1 VAGKAA
7 QDAGPDLS
15 MIPSGATKIA
25 CLDYNFVDPDPPL
38 PFNRSDPKTLNPF
51 HLQWGEYY
59 GMCPLTTYF
68 KADSD
73 INNLRTSD
81 SRYSAHY
88 LVSGICNKEDPIIG
102 TGGISRRAEIS
113 SHVQPTDAI
122 EGDERWYY
130 LAIRPALKD
139 SANSPAP
146 PNGNYFLVTQWHPKT
161 NRSPA
166 LSINFHKPDDLY
178 QSGSADIGEDHKL
191 IMGPLNNGVWTD
203 YVLHVKFSQYPIG
216 QKKGT
221 GWVEAWQNG
230 HRTVCAGSL
239 TVPPTPCSQTPG
251 SPTDRDPAK
260 APAPFAA

>member
-1 VAGKAA
+1 
-7 QDAGPDLS
+7 
-15 MIPSGATKIA
+15 M
-25 CLDYNFVDPDPPL
+25 
-38 PFNRSDPKTLNPF
+38 
-51 HLQWGEYY
+51 
-59 GMCPLTTYF
+59 
-68 KADSD
+68 
-73 INNLRTSD
+73 LRTSY

-88 LVSGICNKEDPIIG
+88 AVSGTCTKEDPIIG

-113 SHVQPTDAI
+113 SHVQSTDAV

-130 LAIRPALKD
+130 LAIRPNVQL
-139 SANSPAP
+139 PVT
-146 PNGNYFLVTQWHPKT
+146 GNYFLVTQWHPKT

-166 LSINFHKPDDLY
+166 LSINLHKPDSNFT
-178 QSGSADIGEDHKL
+178 SGSVDIGEGHKL

-239 TVPPTPCSQTPG
+239 TVPPTPCSPTAG
-251 SPTDRDPAK
+251 SPTDSDPAK
-260 APAPFAA
+260 APAPFAALPDKSVFIKQGIYADPNRQGTDEVWHDGMTVWKP